1 MTKVLKYWYQYMKGE
16 SNALRFRYWE
26 DGEPSG
32 YKFVSEGIELN
43 AGVSGGVSYTYYVG
57 TAREVNEKLR
67 NKPLVDII
75 KELIFG

>member
-1 MTKVLKYWYQYMKGE
+1 MKGE

-57 TAREVNEKLR
+57 TVRKVDEELR
-67 NKPLVDII
+67 KKSIIDFI
-75 KELIFG
+75 KESIWG

>member
-1 MTKVLKYWYQYMKGE
+1 MTKALKYWYQYMKGD

-32 YKFVSEGIELN
+32 YKFLSEGIELN

-57 TAREVNEKLR
+57 TARKVDEELR
-67 NKPLVDII
+67 KKSIIDFI
-75 KELIFG
+75 KESILG

>member
-1 MTKVLKYWYQYMKGE
+1 MTKVLKYWYQYMKGD

-32 YKFVSEGIELN
+32 DKFVSEGIELN

-57 TAREVNEKLR
+57 TARKVDEELR
-67 NKPLVDII
+67 KKSIIDFI
-75 KELIFG
+75 KESIWG